1 MKRSIAKPQLGLA
14 QAGSPRSGERSAL
27 VQTANS
33 RLGEIVT
40 VTLGNFADSRLGEA
54 ISPERDSSLLK
65 KQPLAW
71 AKVRAEKF
79 GRASTI
85 LAWARRA
92 RLGENISSRP
102 CSRIHGSTPNQKYI
116 FQPFPSNPT
125 AY

>member
-1 MKRSIAKPQLGLA
+1 
-14 QAGSPRSGERSAL
+14 
-27 VQTANS
+27 
-33 RLGEIVT
+33 VT

-54 ISPERDSSLLK
+54 ISPERDSSSLK

-116 FQPFPSNPT
+116 FQPFPCEPNSILTHTRAPEVNQAKKYLKEQEKLASLT
-125 AY
+125 LSGSTEVH